1 MFSNALLMLPDFG
14 TILLGALL
22 ARRFAFS
29 RAFWEGAERLVYYVL
44 FPALL
49 FNSILHAQ
57 FSLATDSVLLVGGVA
72 TLLGAVALG
81 FLARPLFKP
90 EPVLFASSVQA
101 AYRYNSY
108 VGLALAQS
116 LFGARGVAL
125 LALILAV
132 CIPLTNLIAVTTL
145 ARRGKTSLLRELL
158 TNPLIV
164 STVGGL
170 LAHAAG
176 LQLPEYAASFLS
188 RMGAASLAL
197 GLLCI
202 GAGLAF
208 RTVKDDPRML
218 VYFSSVKLIAVP
230 ALAVAIALL
239 IGLRGV
245 EAQVLLMF
253 AALPTASSAYILAV
267 RMGGVAAPVAML
279 ITFQTLAA
287 MVTLPLW
294 LTFVRL

>member
-22 ARRFAFS
+22 ARRFAFQ
-29 RAFWEGAERLVYYVL
+29 RGFWDGAERLVYYVL

-49 FNSILHAQ
+49 FNSILSAR
-57 FSLATDSVLLVGGVA
+57 FSLATDSLLLGAGVA
-72 TLLGAVALG
+72 TLLSAVALG
-81 FLARPLFKP
+81 FLARPLFHTP
-90 EPVLFASSVQA
+90 PALFASCVQT

-125 LALILAV
+125 LALILSV
-132 CIPLTNLIAVTTL
+132 SIPLANLVAVTTL
-145 ARRGKTSLLRELL
+145 ARHGKTNLLRELG
-158 TNPLIV
+158 TNPLIL
-164 STVGGL
+164 STVSGMV
-170 LAHAAG
+170 AHVAG
-176 LQLPEYAASFLS
+176 LQLPAFVTTFLS

-208 RTVKDDPRML
+208 KTVKDDPRSL
-218 VYFSSVKLIAVP
+218 TWFSFVKLVATPAAAVLIAW
-230 ALAVAIALL
+230 LL
-239 IGLRGV
+239 GLHGV
-245 EAQVLLMF
+245 EAQVVLLF

-267 RMGGVAAPVAML
+267 RMGGLAAPVAVL

-294 LTFVRL
+294 LTFARL

>member
-1 MFSNALLMLPDFG
+1 MFANALLMLPDFG

-22 ARRFAFS
+22 ARRFAY
-29 RAFWEGAERLVYYVL
+29 RREFWDGAERLVYYVL

-49 FNSILHAQ
+49 FHSILSAK
-57 FSLATDSVLLVGGVA
+57 FSLATDSLLLAAAVT
-72 TLLGAVALG
+72 TLISAAALG
-81 FLARPLFKP
+81 FLARPLFNTQP
-90 EPVLFASSVQA
+90 ALFASCVQT

-132 CIPLTNLIAVTTL
+132 CIPLANLIAVTTL
-145 ARRGKTSLLRELL
+145 ARHGKTHLGRELV

-164 STVGGL
+164 STVSGL
-170 LAHAAG
+170 VAHLAG
-176 LQLPEYAASFLS
+176 LELPGFASSFLT

-208 RTVKDDPRML
+208 KTVKDDPRSL
-218 VYFSSVKLIAVP
+218 TWFTFVKL
-230 ALAVAIALL
+230 VAMPTIGVIVAWA
-239 IGLRGV
+239 IGLRGL
-245 EAQVLLMF
+245 EAQVVVLF

-267 RMGGVAAPVAML
+267 RMGGLAAPVAVL
-279 ITFQTLAA
+279 ITVQTLAA

-294 LTFVRL
+294 VTFARL

>member
-1 MFSNALLMLPDFG
+1 MFANALLMLPDFG

-22 ARRFAFS
+22 ARRFAYQ
-29 RAFWEGAERLVYYVL
+29 RGFWDGAERLVYYVL

-49 FNSILHAQ
+49 FNSILSAR
-57 FSLATDSVLLVGGVA
+57 FSLATDSLLLGAAVA
-72 TLLGAVALG
+72 TLMAAVALG
-81 FLARPLFKP
+81 FLARPLFGTP
-90 EPVLFASSVQA
+90 PALFASAVQT

-132 CIPLTNLIAVTTL
+132 CIPLANLVAVTTL
-145 ARRGKTSLLRELL
+145 ARHGKTHLGRELV
-158 TNPLIV
+158 TNPLIL
-164 STVGGL
+164 STVGGMAAH
-170 LAHAAG
+170 LAG
-176 LQLPEYAASFLS
+176 VQLPDFASSFLT

-208 RTVKDDPRML
+208 RTVQDDPRSL
-218 VYFSSVKLIAVP
+218 SWFTFVKLVAMPTV
-230 ALAVAIALL
+230 AVAIAWLA
-239 IGLRGV
+239 GLRGI
-245 EAQVLLMF
+245 EAQILVLF

-267 RMGGVAAPVAML
+267 RMGGLAAPVAVL
-279 ITFQTLAA
+279 ITVQTLAA

-294 LTFVRL
+294 VTFARL

>member
-14 TILLGALL
+14 TILLGAVL
-22 ARRFAFS
+22 ARRFAFQRS
-29 RAFWEGAERLVYYVL
+29 FWDGAERLVYYVL

-49 FNSILHAQ
+49 FNSILSAE
-57 FSLATDSVLLVGGVA
+57 FSLMTDSLLLGAAVA
-72 TLLGAVALG
+72 TLLSAVALG
-81 FLARPLFKP
+81 YLARPLFKP
-90 EPVLFASSVQA
+90 QPALFASCVQT

-132 CIPLTNLIAVTTL
+132 CIPLANLVAVTTL
-145 ARRGKTSLLRELL
+145 ARHGKTNLGRELL
-158 TNPLIV
+158 TNPLIL

-170 LAHAAG
+170 IAHLAG
-176 LQLPEYAASFLS
+176 LQLPGFISSFLT

-208 RTVKDDPRML
+208 KTVKDDPRTL
-218 VYFSSVKLIAVP
+218 SYFTVVKLVMMPI
-230 ALAVAIALL
+230 VAIVIVALL
-239 IGLRGV
+239 GLRGL
-245 EAQVLLMF
+245 EAQVVVLF

-267 RMGGVAAPVAML
+267 QMGGLAAPVAVL
-279 ITFQTLAA
+279 ITFQTLIA

-294 LTFVRL
+294 VTFAPI

>member
-22 ARRFAFS
+22 ARRFAFE

-49 FNSILHAQ
+49 FSSILRAQ
-57 FSLATDSVLLVGGVA
+57 FSLATDSVLLIAGVA
-72 TLLGAVALG
+72 TLLVAMALG
-81 FLARPLFKP
+81 FLARPLFRP
-90 EPVLFASSVQA
+90 EPRLFASCVQT

-125 LALILAV
+125 LALILSI
-132 CIPLTNLIAVTTL
+132 CIPLANLVAVTTL
-145 ARRGKTSLLRELL
+145 ARHGKSNLGRELM
-158 TNPLIV
+158 TNPLIL

-170 LAHAAG
+170 VAHAAG
-176 LQLPEYAASFLS
+176 LQLPEAAASFLT

-197 GLLCI
+197 GLLAI
-202 GAGLAF
+202 GAGLEF
-208 RTVKDDPRML
+208 RTVKDDPRAL
-218 VYFSSVKLIAVP
+218 VYFSVVKLLIMPAVSLAIIA
-230 ALAVAIALL
+230 AA
-239 IGLRGV
+239 GLTGV
-245 EAQVLLMF
+245 EADVLLLF

-267 RMGGVAAPVAML
+267 RMGGAAAPVAVL

-294 LTFVRL
+294 MTFARL